1 LRILAFTDIHDSFD
15 PVEGIL
21 RREQDFDVVVI
32 GGDLTTYGTA
42 GQAEVAIRRFQAFGK
57 PVLLVAGNMDPAPVG
72 DAIDRMNV
80 SIDGR
85 GVVLGE
91 VGFFGVSGAPFSPLH
106 TPNEISE
113 EEIRARAD
121 RGWKDVEPARWKIF
135 VPHSPPKDT
144 QLDRISSGLHVGSTA
159 VREFIL
165 ENAPDVM
172 ICGHIHEARGRD
184 SLGETSLV
192 NCGQAERGYYAIVNI
207 HNEITIQTL
216 PSIQ

>member
-1 LRILAFTDIHDSFD
+1 MRIIAFTDIHGSFD
-15 PVEGIL
+15 TVEGIL
-21 RREQDFDVVVI
+21 RREKDFDVVVI
-32 GGDLTTYGTA
+32 GGDLTTYGTSS
-42 GQAEVAIRRFQAFGK
+42 QAEMAIRRFQAFGK
-57 PVLLVAGNMDPAPVG
+57 PVLLVAGNMDPAPVE
-72 DAIDRMNV
+72 DAIVRMDV

-91 VGFFGVSGAPFSPLH
+91 VGFFGVSAAPFSPLN

-113 EEIRARAD
+113 DEIRARAD

-144 QLDRISSGLHVGSTA
+144 RLDRIYSGLHVGSTA
-159 VREFIL
+159 VREFTL
-165 ENAPDVM
+165 QNAPDVM

-192 NCGQAERGYYAIVNI
+192 NCGQAGKGYYAVVNI
-207 HNEITIQTL
+207 DNEITVQSL
-216 PSIQ
+216 PSNQ